1 MIFTLVLIL
10 IGALL
15 LLVIGI
21 NVIQQHKERAEAER
35 RTELARQRAIIDE
48 TENVLSCTGM
58 FPCST
63 HIVLILYRRVQES
76 LSQAANLA
84 GSQAGDYRRRLND
97 LNTQIDALNSNPKQ
111 NPAVEHFR
119 LPDTDKQI
127 LNLVKVLKKL
137 KAILRAEHNK
147 GKIDPTIF
155 AQEEARVDSLQLR
168 INVESMLSRA
178 RTACFMKQY
187 GSSKQMVTKAL
198 ATLHTIKALTPNDP
212 FITRKVDEAKVL
224 LDEIMSAQK
233 LSVPNAPRQKNEEDD
248 IDVLFQPKKKW

>member
-21 NVIQQHKERAEAER
+21 NVIQQHKERVEAER
-35 RTELARQRAIIDE
+35 RIELARQRAIIDE

-63 HIVLILYRRVQES
+63 DITLILYKRIQEALFQASHLGGS
-76 LSQAANLA
+76 LAA
-84 GSQAGDYRRRLND
+84 DYRRRLID
-97 LNTQIDALNSNPKQ
+97 LNGQIEALNANPKK
-111 NPAVEHFR
+111 NPSVEQFR

-127 LNLVKVLKKL
+127 LTLVQVLKKL

-147 GKIDPTIF
+147 GKVEPTIF

-212 FITRKVDEAKVL
+212 FIMKKVEEAKLL
-224 LDEIMSAQK
+224 LDEIMGAQK
-233 LSVPNAPRQKNEEDD
+233 LAEPDVVQRKQGEDD